1 MPFLYAAVI
10 FSFFVL
16 LIYSTVEHSKK
27 KDKVKQLSQNK
38 KLFEK
43 LKLPDNVEVIF
54 TDSMEFI
61 YDFDKKTQIK
71 KLDWE
76 VKDGEIVINDDA
88 IAVNL
93 NYNSFQS
100 LINFRNTLTKKLDK
114 VEKRYIFVK
123 GDQKLKFNVDE
134 RVEIKMEVIDK
145 AKNRQK
151 NEEHRGSD

>member
-123 GDQKLKFNVDE
+123 GDHKLKFNVDE

>member
-38 KLFEK
+38 KLFKK

-151 NEEHRGSD
+151 K

>member
-10 FSFFVL
+10 LSFFVL
-16 LIYSTVEHSKK
+16 LIYSTVKHSKK

-151 NEEHRGSD
+151 K

>member
-123 GDQKLKFNVDE
+123 GDHKLKFNVDE

-151 NEEHRGSD
+151 K

>member
-54 TDSMEFI
+54 IDSMEFI

-76 VKDGEIVINDDA
+76 VKDREIVINDDA

>member
-16 LIYSTVEHSKK
+16 LIYSIVEHSKK

-38 KLFEK
+38 KLFAK

-151 NEEHRGSD
+151 K

>member
-151 NEEHRGSD
+151 K

>member
-100 LINFRNTLTKKLDK
+100 LINFRNTLTKMLDK

>member
-1 MPFLYAAVI
+1 MPFLSAAVI

-151 NEEHRGSD
+151 NEEPRGSD